1 MAEMRAWFDH
11 NRVEPATFEHS
22 SGGPGIAFRLS
33 FLRRVRPRLS
43 RKLST
48 ARLTSVENPMGAALW
63 EVEQSPSH

>member
-22 SGGPGIAFRLS
+22 SGGPGIAFRLL

-48 ARLTSVENPMGAALW
+48 ARLTSVENPLGATLW
-63 EVEQSPSH
+63 QVEQWHSH